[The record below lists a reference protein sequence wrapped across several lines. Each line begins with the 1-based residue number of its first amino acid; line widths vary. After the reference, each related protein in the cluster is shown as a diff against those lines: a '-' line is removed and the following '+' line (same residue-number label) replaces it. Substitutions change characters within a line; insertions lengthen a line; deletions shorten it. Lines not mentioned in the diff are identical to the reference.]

1 MVTFFVP
8 DLLEKGVRL
17 SREERESVEKFH
29 DFTFTQVLRLVKY
42 PMLFSPDQADNTVLV
57 LPLRQQQE
65 GGEVR
70 VDWDFVRKINDYDP
84 KAAWPSTDDSQRAGF
99 VFKEED
105 YIHGRRIL
113 KMIQTHQMLKRHLR
127 ATLRSN
133 QVMVSRDAW
142 TTTIMTLL

>member
-1 MVTFFVP
+1 M
-8 DLLEKGVRL
+8 RL

-65 GGEVR
+65 GEAR

-105 YIHGRRIL
+105 YID
-113 KMIQTHQMLKRHLR
+113 
-127 ATLRSN
+127 AV
-133 QVMVSRDAW
+133 VMPWYR
-142 TTTIMTLL
+142 